1 MIGAVKQ
8 DSGRKHYQSD
18 IMQTEKHNKSLDNES
33 DIMGH
38 HFLKVKLQRGHLRKD
53 GTSLQRPISTK
64 TSSLQRR
71 HISAKTTSLQ

>member
-8 DSGRKHYQSD
+8 DSGRKNYQSNIMQTD
-18 IMQTEKHNKSLDNES
+18 ITQTEKHNKSLDNES

-38 HFLKVKLQRGHLRKD
+38 HFLKVKLQRGHLLKD

-64 TSSLQRR
+64 T
-71 HISAKTTSLQ
+71 